1 MEALERET
9 IMAWTQVAKHKRP
22 RYPAEFKAE
31 AVKLMRRGGR
41 PVAEIAAELGVSEQ
55 SLYRWAERA
64 RIDEEDQPDGPP
76 TSSERAE
83 LTALRKRLKEVE
95 QERDFLKKT
104 AAYFASAKK

>member
-1 MEALERET
+1 
-9 IMAWTQVAKHKRP
+9 MAKRKRP
-22 RYPAEFKAE
+22 RYTDEFKAE

-41 PVAEIAAELGVSEQ
+41 PIAEIAAELGVSEQ

-64 RIDEEDQPDGPP
+64 RIDEEADPEGPL

-83 LTALRKRLKEVE
+83 LTALRRRLKEVE